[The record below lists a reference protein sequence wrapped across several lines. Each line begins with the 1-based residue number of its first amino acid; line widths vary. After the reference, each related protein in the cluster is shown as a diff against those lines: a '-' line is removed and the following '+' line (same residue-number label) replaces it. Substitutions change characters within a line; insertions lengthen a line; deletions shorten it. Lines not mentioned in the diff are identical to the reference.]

1 MNRQRGH
8 EIIRRV
14 KADRW
19 KEKER
24 ESKRYL
30 IDLHVNVNV
39 NVNMNM
45 TVTVHTHMCC
55 HTLKYGCNDN
65 PLYPPPPQQNSCAI
79 NTKIAEF
86 CIKYCN
92 N

>member
-39 NVNMNM
+39 NMNM
-45 TVTVHTHMCC
+45 TVTVHTLMCC

>member
-30 IDLHVNVNV
+30 IDLHVNV